1 MIRSTAN
8 EKVRLVRRLHRR
20 AARWREGLV
29 LAEGARLIQEILRTG
44 TQPVLSFCTEE
55 GQKDKHAWPLLQVQ
69 DRPPLLTPPAVM
81 KAMSDTVTPP
91 GLLALFP
98 LPKLP
103 VPPQATFLL
112 LLDQVREPG
121 NMGTILRSAVAA
133 GVDAALLTPGC
144 ADAFSPKA
152 LRAGMGAQFRLPIQ
166 QNLSWNT
173 ARTLLADRQVVLADP
188 RAATPYDAVDWTQA
202 CALIIGG
209 EARGA
214 SRKASALAD
223 VRVAIP
229 MARDVESVN
238 TAVAAGIILF
248 EFARQ
253 RRRGRL
259 SDRTQ

>member
-20 AARWREGLV
+20 AARWRERLV
-29 LAEGARLIQEILRTG
+29 IAEGARLIQEILRTG
-44 TQPVLSFCTEE
+44 ARPVLSFCTEE
-55 GQKDKHAWPLLQVQ
+55 GRKDSRAWPLLEAQ
-69 DRPPLLTPPAVM
+69 DRPPLLTDSAVM
-81 KAMSDTVTPP
+81 KAMSDTVSPP
-91 GLLALFP
+91 GLLAVFA
-98 LPKLP
+98 LPSLP
-103 VPPQATFLL
+103 APPQATSVL

-121 NMGTILRSAVAA
+121 NVGTILRSAVAA
-133 GVDAALLTPGC
+133 GVDVALLTPGC

-152 LRAGMGAQFRLPIQ
+152 LRAAMGAQFRLPIE

-173 ARTLLADRQVVLADP
+173 VRALLGERQIVLADP
-188 RAATPYDAVDWTQA
+188 RAATAYDAIDWTQPS
-202 CALIIGG
+202 ALILGG

-229 MARDVESVN
+229 MAADVESLN

-248 EFARQ
+248 ELARQ
-253 RRRGRL
+253 RRRGGLR
-259 SDRTQ
+259 DHTE